1 MTETTDTKVNKPK
14 INTVDLNSSN
24 IQNLEE
30 KLHNDEVL
38 TIAFE
43 NAPIGKALVDLQG
56 NLLRVN
62 EALCKMHGYTKQELT
77 SMNFKDLSFD
87 NLEVNQKLR
96 DEALAGKRDGFEL
109 EKRYLRKDGSII
121 WGFLKATLIRDKKN
135 KPLYFIG
142 QVQDITLQKKAEQ
155 ELRFRSMLLDNQKDT
170 VLVHD
175 LEGKFIYVNEAAHK
189 TRGYTK
195 DELLHLGLHKLV
207 APGSEK
213 LIKTRLK
220 KLLEDDIAT
229 FETEHYRKD
238 GSIMPVE
245 VNSRLLELDGK
256 KIVVG
261 IARDIT
267 ERKKSEQALKE
278 SEEKYRKLID
288 SANDAIFLAD
298 TETGILVEANEKAA
312 ELIGIPRDKIIG
324 MHQMQLHP
332 PEKADEYKRIFKEYV
347 GKAKGVT
354 PELLVQ
360 HKSGRKTPVE
370 ISSTVINVGKKVYL
384 QGIFRDITER
394 RKAQQALRES
404 EELHRLTLSTISDT
418 VLITDDKGRFT
429 SVYANVDH
437 IFGYSEQEVLEIENI
452 DKLLGP
458 KIFKSK
464 ELDKRLEIP
473 NIEHEIK
480 DKNGNQHTLI
490 INVKK
495 VNIKGGTV
503 LYTCRDVTD
512 KKYVRYLIKSL
523 NEINADIHSTF
534 DFDKIMQTVMK
545 KAPAILDCATSGL
558 LIDVGDHWLMKHS
571 SGKFADVEGKRLP
584 KGAIESASTAYSSN
598 KPFVSNDVY
607 NDKRLN
613 TKLAKHKGIRSILDV
628 PLKSKKGLS
637 GVLSFI
643 RDREPMPFSAEQI
656 DFAVKLAKDVSL
668 AIDNA
673 HNFSQEQEA
682 MILNTFLHDI
692 DTKINSSLNFDTIM
706 RKVIKRS
713 RKALGCD
720 TAAALFED
728 GDDWV
733 INYSNGLLAGKSGN
747 RHPKDSIQSACIAC
761 ETKKA
766 FLSNDTYNDKI
777 INLELAKAQNIRAIL
792 DVPLSSKK
800 GPTGVLSFIH
810 HDENAKFT
818 DRHVDFAQKL
828 ATAVSLAIDNS
839 MLLREEREA
848 KKLESS
854 LNNIDT
860 IINSTFDQNTILK
873 KVVVEAKKA
882 LGCNAS
888 AIITPKD
895 EVWEIKHFSGLPLKT
910 GMLISGKNIAC
921 SLKAVDE
928 NQILIDNHTHSHDGH
943 ACCSLMEQFNIKS
956 KMSVPLSIKNN
967 VLGVL
972 DFYYIDDAA
981 DFSEM
986 QIDFAKRLGFSVS
999 LAIENA
1005 RLYETQHKIANI
1017 LQEAILNVPEKI
1029 DGVEFGHFY
1038 KSASDSA
1045 KVGGDFYDVFE
1056 IDDKRIGI
1064 MVGDVS
1070 GKGVKAAS
1078 LTSTV
1083 RNTIRAYAFHR
1094 FDITHTVSMT
1104 NDVILKNSDD
1114 SDFVTL
1120 FFGILNKSTGTL
1132 TYCSC
1137 GHPPA
1142 LLKQRSKVQ
1151 LLKTGSPALGLAH
1164 KAEFFEES
1172 VKLEKT
1178 DILVLYTD
1186 GITESRCD
1194 SKDGKSLGFF
1204 GEERLIKAVASQKI
1218 PKAKTLPRHMFK
1230 AVLDCKG
1237 CTLSDDVVIF
1247 SLSLK

>member
-1 MTETTDTKVNKPK
+1 MTKTTDTKVSKYK
-14 INTVDLNSSN
+14 INKVDLHDSN
-24 IQNLEE
+24 IQDIQEYLR
-30 KLHNDEVL
+30 NDEALNV
-38 TIAFE
+38 AFE
-43 NAPIGKALVDLQG
+43 NAPIGKALVDLHG
-56 NLLRVN
+56 SVLRVN
-62 EALCKMHGYTKQELT
+62 EALCKMFGYTKQELT
-77 SMNFKDLSFD
+77 SMNSRDFSLDD
-87 NLEVNQKLR
+87 DQDDQKLR
-96 DEALAGKRDGFEL
+96 DEALAGKRVNFER

-121 WGFLKATLIRDKKN
+121 WGLLKATLIRDKEN

-142 QVQDITLQKKAEQ
+142 QMQDITLQKKTEQ
-155 ELRFRSMLLDNQKDT
+155 ELRFRSLLLNNQKDS
-170 VLVHD
+170 VIVHD
-175 LEGKFIYVNEAAHK
+175 LEGKLIYVNEAAYK
-189 TRGYTK
+189 TRGYSK
-195 DELLHLGLHKLV
+195 NELLNLPLHMLST
-207 APGSEK
+207 PDSEE

-220 KLLEDDIAT
+220 SLLGGDIAT
-229 FETEHYRKD
+229 FERSHLRKD

-245 VNSRLLELDGK
+245 VNSRLLEIDGK
-256 KIVVG
+256 KLVVA

-278 SEEKYRKLID
+278 SEE
-288 SANDAIFLAD
+288 
-298 TETGILVEANEKAA
+298 
-312 ELIGIPRDKIIG
+312 
-324 MHQMQLHP
+324 
-332 PEKADEYKRIFKEYV
+332 
-347 GKAKGVT
+347 
-354 PELLVQ
+354 
-360 HKSGRKTPVE
+360 
-370 ISSTVINVGKKVYL
+370 
-384 QGIFRDITER
+384 
-394 RKAQQALRES
+394 
-404 EELHRLTLSTISDT
+404 LHRLTLSKISDA
-418 VLITDDKGRFT
+418 VLITDDKGRLIWI
-429 SVYANVDH
+429 SPNIDS
-437 IFGYSEQEVLEIENI
+437 IFGYSKQEVKEMKDINC
-452 DKLLGP
+452 LLGP

-464 ELDKRLEIP
+464 ELDEQMEIP
-473 NIEHEIK
+473 NIECSIK
-480 DKNGNQHTLI
+480 HKDSIERTLI

-495 VNIKGGTV
+495 VDIKGGTT
-503 LYTCRDVTD
+503 LYTCRDITD
-512 KKYVRYLIKSL
+512 KKYVRHLIKCL
-523 NEINADIHSTF
+523 NEINSSIHSTF
-534 DFDKIMQTVMK
+534 DFEKIMQVVMK

-584 KGAIESASTAYSSN
+584 KGAIESATTAYSSN

-613 TKLAKHKGIRSILDV
+613 TKLAKHKGIRSILDI

-643 RDREPMPFSAEQI
+643 RDREPIPFSTEQI

-692 DTKINSSLNFDTIM
+692 DTRINSSLNFDTIM
-706 RKVIKRS
+706 RKVMKRA

-733 INYSNGLLAGKSGN
+733 INYANGLLAGKSGN

-766 FLSNDTYNDKI
+766 FVSNDTYNDKI

-860 IINSTFDQNTILK
+860 IINSTFDQNIILK

-882 LGCNAS
+882 LGCSAS

-943 ACCSLMEQFNIKS
+943 VCCSLMEQFNIKS

-981 DFSEM
+981 DFSEA
-986 QIDFAKRLGFSVS
+986 QIDFAKRLGSSVS

-1056 IDDKRIGI
+1056 IDDKRIGV

-1094 FDITHTVSMT
+1094 FDITHIVSMT

-1120 FFGILNKSTGTL
+1120 FFGILNKNTGTL

-1142 LLKQRSKVQ
+1142 LLKQSSKVQ
-1151 LLKTGSPALGLAH
+1151 LLKTGSPALGLVN

-1172 VKLEKT
+1172 VKLGKT

-1194 SKDGKSLGFF
+1194 SKDGKSRGFF
-1204 GEERLIKAVASQKI
+1204 GEERLIKAAASQKT
-1218 PKAKTLPRHMFK
+1218 PKAKTLPKHIFK
-1230 AVLDCKG
+1230 AVLDCAG
-1237 CTLSDDVVIF
+1237 CTLSDDIVVF
-1247 SLSLK
+1247 ALSLK